1 MRKAAESNL
10 PGGVSP
16 GEEETLDRLAGGWRI
31 LQLRRGHRFSTDD
44 LLCAWVGAWA
54 QPGALRLLDL
64 GAGIGSVGLL
74 CLWRMEPQARLVMVE
89 VQRISHELALR
100 TVALNG
106 LQERVQAR
114 LGDLR
119 DSSMVPERGTY
130 DLVTC
135 SPPYIPKGRG
145 VISPVPQRA
154 GARVELRG
162 DVFDYLVAARRA
174 LAPGGRIAL
183 VFAAADPRPGS
194 AIEQVGLV
202 LCRRQPV
209 RFRAGRS
216 DALALYVCAHPD
228 DGPVQTRCD
237 PVLVLRD
244 EQGRWTE
251 RYRQIRRETG
261 HLA

>member
-1 MRKAAESNL
+1 MAA
-10 PGGVSP
+10 G
-16 GEEETLDRLAGGWRI
+16 ETLDRLAGSWRI

-44 LLCAWVGAWA
+44 LLCAWMGAWA
-54 QPGALRLLDL
+54 QPAARRLLDL

-74 CLWRMEPQARLVMVE
+74 CLWRMDAQARLVMVE
-89 VQRISHELALR
+89 AQRISHELALR
-100 TVALNG
+100 SVTLNG
-106 LQERVQAR
+106 LQDRVQAR

-119 DSSMVPERGTY
+119 DEATVPERGAY

-145 VISPVPQRA
+145 VVSPVPQRA
-154 GARVELRG
+154 GARIELRG

-174 LAPGGRIAL
+174 LAPGGRVTL
-183 VFAAADPRPGS
+183 VFAAADPRPAM
-194 AIEQVGLV
+194 AIERAGLV

-209 RFRAGRS
+209 RFRAGRP

-228 DGPVQTRCD
+228 DGPAQPRHD
-237 PVLVLRD
+237 PALVLRD

-251 RYRQIRRETG
+251 RYLRIRRETG
-261 HLA
+261 HQP